1 MKTIINQKSK
11 IKLQTKSENQNGF
24 PDSII
29 ANCFQCQKKVIVK
42 WNKPR
47 KKYSEKSN
55 LGYYTEKQEDREKWL
70 CDKCIFKL
78 YYQNKTKYWQLVP
91 NLKKRQIM
99 KTYIYLKSLKVKG

>member
-1 MKTIINQKSK
+1 MKEQINQNSK
-11 IKLQTKSENQNGF
+11 IRLPLNPVGEDNFFNLMT
-24 PDSII
+24 I
-29 ANCFQCQKKVIVK
+29 NCFQCRKKIIVK

-55 LGYYTEKQEDREKWL
+55 LGYYTEKQEDKEKWL

-91 NLKKRQIM
+91 NLKKRQVLRS
-99 KTYIYLKSLKVKG
+99 YIYLKSLKAKV